1 MEKYVAIY
9 VRRSVSDRDKGN
21 NSLSID
27 SQKADCMKQLKKGE
41 KYRLYC
47 DDGKSGKDIAHRPE
61 FQRMMDDAKAGLISR
76 IVVKKY
82 DRFSRNLREYLNVTD
97 VLDRYGVSVISLT
110 EPFNTETKEGRLM
123 RNKLLSFAE
132 FERETIASRVA
143 DAYGTRAA
151 ETGFYQGGKVYYGYE
166 PERRTV
172 NGKTGSVLVPSDR
185 ADVVRTAYTLYKN
198 PDISLSNVLS
208 YFIQNGI
215 EVNIDPKKNMD
226 RSHLSQILK
235 SPLYVRADKEVYQ
248 YFVSKG
254 YRIIDDVEAFDGV
267 HGCFRHKQAD
277 GINYIKIGY
286 HEGLVD
292 AETWLMVQDK
302 KSRNSKFRNNGNA
315 RNSWLTGLAKC
326 SHCHYAL
333 ALIYSWNASRTKR
346 WRYYDCSGAYKANGC
361 IQKRLQTRPDD
372 VESLVFAAMKKRL
385 EELTIAK
392 TEKREPDAA
401 AESIKAEIIRIDGEI
416 RKLMDKIADADATLF
431 RYIQDRVNEL
441 HERKSALELECQSK
455 ARKHKEIDTAPL
467 ADPMSRWDTL
477 STEEKHTLAATM
489 INVVYVSDKDG
500 ISIDFSI

>member
-27 SQKADCMKQLKKGE
+27 SQKADCQKSLEKGE
-41 KYRLYC
+41 KYRIYC
-47 DDGKSGKDIAHRPE
+47 DDGKSGKDIAHRPA
-61 FQRMMDDAKAGLISR
+61 FQQMMDDAKAGLISR

-82 DRFSRNLREYLNVTD
+82 DRFGRNLREFLNITDQLKKCKVGVT
-97 VLDRYGVSVISLT
+97 SLT
-110 EPFNTETKEGRLM
+110 EDFNTTTPAGEAMLA
-123 RNKLLSFAE
+123 NLVNFSE
-132 FERETIASRVA
+132 FERKTIAARVA
-143 DAYGTRAA
+143 DAYNTRAE
-151 ETGFYQGGKVYYGYE
+151 ETGFYQGGKVYYGYV

-172 NGKTGSVLVPSDR
+172 NGKTGSVLVPSDK
-185 ADVVRTAYTLYKN
+185 ADVVRTAYNLYKN
-198 PDISLSNVLS
+198 PDISLSGVLS

-215 EVNIDPKKNMD
+215 EVNITPQKNMD

-254 YRIIDDVEAFDGV
+254 YRMIDDVEAFDGV
-267 HGCFRHKQAD
+267 HGCFRHKQSD
-277 GINYIKIGY
+277 GINYIKVGY

-292 AETWLMVQDK
+292 AETWLTVQDK
-302 KSRNSKFRNNGNA
+302 KSRNSKYRNNGNA

-333 ALIYSWNASRTKR
+333 ALIYSWNASRTKQ

-361 IQKRLQTRPDD
+361 IQKRLRTRPDD
-372 VESLVFAAMKKRL
+372 VEALVLEAMKKRL

-392 TEKREPDAA
+392 TKKREPDTA

-416 RKLMDKIADADATLF
+416 RKLMDRVADADSVLF
-431 RYIQDRVNEL
+431 QYINNRINEL
-441 HERKSALELECQSK
+441 HNKKSALELEFQSK
-455 ARKHKEIDTAPL
+455 ARKQKEIDTAPL
-467 ADPMSRWDTL
+467 VDPMSRWDTL

-489 INVVYVSDKDG
+489 INVVYVSDEDG
-500 ISIDFSI
+500 ISVDFSI

>member
-27 SQKADCMKQLKKGE
+27 SQKADCKKSLKKGE
-41 KYRLYC
+41 KYRFYC
-47 DDGKSGKDIAHRPE
+47 DDGKSGKDIAHRPA
-61 FQRMMDDAKAGLISR
+61 FQQMMADAKEGLISR
-76 IVVKKY
+76 IIVKKY
-82 DRFSRNLREYLNVTD
+82 DRFSRNLREFLNIIHE
-97 VLDRYGVSVISLT
+97 LDECGVSIFSLS

-123 RNKLLSFAE
+123 LHNLMGFAE
-132 FERETIASRVA
+132 FERETIAGRVA
-143 DAYGTRAA
+143 DAYGTRAE
-151 ETGFYQGGKVYYGYE
+151 ETGFYQGGKVYYGYK

-185 ADVVRTAYTLYKN
+185 ADVVRIAYSLYKN
-198 PDISLSNVLS
+198 PDISLSGVLS

-215 EVNIDPKKNMD
+215 EVNTNPQKNMD

-235 SPLYVRADKEVYQ
+235 SPLYVRANKEVYQ

-254 YRIIDDVEAFDGV
+254 YRIVDDVEAFDGV

-277 GINYIKIGY
+277 GINYIKVGY

-292 AETWLMVQDK
+292 AETWLAVQDK
-302 KSRNSKFRNNGNA
+302 KSHNSKIPNNGSA

-326 SHCHYAL
+326 AHCHYAL
-333 ALIYSWNASRTKR
+333 ALIYSWNASRTKQ

-372 VESLVFAAMKKRL
+372 VEALVFAAMKKRL

-401 AESIKAEIIRIDGEI
+401 AESIKTEIIHIDGEI
-416 RKLMDKIADADATLF
+416 RKLMDKIADADGVLF
-431 RYIQDRVNEL
+431 QYINDRINEL
-441 HERKSALELECQSK
+441 HNKKSALELEFQSK

-489 INVVYVSDKDG
+489 INVVYVSDEDG